1 MPRMY
6 CIKCGADNLE
16 TAKFCRKCGEDLSG
30 QQSAVG
36 GQLEELE
43 TRVAIRDGRENNP
56 VDETPPPLLRK
67 DGSLEARVGGDADT
81 DAAEAEIFAI
91 SPTLLFVK
99 IGYALAALGALLL
112 VAAVSVFTS
121 VAAWIAV
128 LIGLLLFLVPAYYHF
143 KQKIVRYTL
152 THSKLE
158 IDEGFISR
166 TTRNVPIRRIQ
177 DVTVSASVMQR
188 LLGFGDLAIDNA
200 SDDGGKIVLKNINDP
215 KYYADVLLRQMR
227 RLDE

>member
-1 MPRMY
+1 M
-6 CIKCGADNLE
+6 
-16 TAKFCRKCGEDLSG
+16 SG
-30 QQSAVG
+30 QQSATG
-36 GQLEELE
+36 DQAEEE
-43 TRVAIRDGRENNP
+43 TRVAVRRSDN
-56 VDETPPPLLRK
+56 VV
-67 DGSLEARVGGDADT
+67 EARVGGDADT
-81 DAAEAEIFAI
+81 DADEAEIFAI

-99 IGYALAALGALLL
+99 IGYGLAALGALLL
-112 VAAVSVFTS
+112 VALVSVFTAVS
-121 VAAWIAV
+121 AWIAV
-128 LIGLLLFLVPAYYHF
+128 LIGLLLFLIPAYFHF

-152 THSKLE
+152 TPSKLE

-200 SDDGGKIVLKNINDP
+200 SDDGGKIVLKNINEP

>member
-1 MPRMY
+1 MY

-16 TAKFCRKCGEDLSG
+16 TAKFCRKCGEDFSG
-30 QQSAVG
+30 QRSAIG
-36 GQLEELE
+36 NQAEEEE
-43 TRVAIRDGRENNP
+43 TRVAVRNGGENHPVGEAGRGG
-56 VDETPPPLLRK
+56 RK
-67 DGSLEARVGGDADT
+67 EGSLEARVGGDADT

-128 LIGLLLFLVPAYYHF
+128 LIGLLLFLIPAFYHF

-215 KYYADVLLRQMR
+215 RYYADVLLRQMR

>member
-1 MPRMY
+1 M
-6 CIKCGADNLE
+6 E
-16 TAKFCRKCGEDLSG
+16 TAKFCRKCGE
-30 QQSAVG
+30 AVDDAG
-36 GQLEELE
+36 TVGHGDAGTIGTVEPFEREEE
-43 TRVAIRDGRENNP
+43 TRVAVRPVGGENHP
-56 VDETPPPLLRK
+56 VGQAPPPLPRK
-67 DGSLEARVGGDADT
+67 EGSLEARVGGDADT
-81 DAAEAEIFAI
+81 DATEAEIFAI

-99 IGYALAALGALLL
+99 IGYVVAAFGALLL
-112 VAAVSVFTS
+112 VAAVSVFTAVS
-121 VAAWIAV
+121 AWIAV
-128 LIGLLLFLVPAYYHF
+128 LIGLLLFLIPAYYHF

-152 THSKLE
+152 TDSKLE

-188 LLGFGDLAIDNA
+188 LLGFGNLAIDNA
-200 SDDGGKIVLKNINDP
+200 SDEGGKVVLKNINDP